1 MYITYKID
9 NRVNTL
15 RVSLANAFNAIA
27 KLLQYNIEIT
37 KVQSYD

>member
-1 MYITYKID
+1 MFITYKIE

-27 KLLQYNIEIT
+27 KLLKYNIEIIE
-37 KVQSYD
+37 VRS